1 MEKYLEK
8 VREKYPKSSEIFR
21 FLVVGTIATIIDM
34 FVMAMVIYKF
44 NGQNHSSF
52 FDVFASSSNSS
63 SLLVTIATGIGFVVG
78 LVVNYFLSIY
88 YVYQG
93 ENRNAKTKKGFL
105 LFAILS
111 FIGLLIQ
118 TVGMYIGLSMFH
130 FNEWLIKIVLVF
142 VVLIFNYIT
151 RKIFIF
157 KNSDKVNEQMK
168 QIEKPHKEINLVS
181 IGLNA
186 LFSISLVCLM
196 CLLYRRTGAGLLYG
210 YDKFLIVVYAL
221 ATFLMAFLFLSLFTP
236 KWYERIICTNK
247 TIYLSSVFIS
257 LMVSYA
263 IYEMSPLMLTNKMIC
278 WIGSI
283 FSIFVL
289 VFFMISIIIN
299 RVKAFYKNMDKTE
312 RKIFY
317 YIVLIGS
324 FLGLSILLIT
334 DIFVGNVNSYN
345 ELLSFDIGWMV
356 GLKLN
361 IFSGGSDF
369 RHFLMTLAAYPF
381 IIIPYILYLIFRNN
395 LAYGL
400 ALYFV
405 QVILMAYCIIV
416 LLRLLK
422 IENKKSKILVA
433 VFLSLSAGF
442 LINMLCVEKF
452 VISFFYII
460 ATLNLCEE
468 DNDLKWLTLVGAI
481 GMLSTNI
488 LLLPIVLFY
497 KKKNLKTI
505 ATELMSF
512 VIIFIGVMITSG
524 QLNLVFSKKS
534 YLAIDFSSVGR
545 ADIGFFDKF
554 IQAVS
559 FLAYLF
565 LCPNIRIN
573 ERNEV
578 AQATSQFNIFAVIG
592 IVILILMIVSVVI
605 NRKDKLTRICAI
617 WSAFTIFALLIVGW
631 GSALDEMFIYS
642 LVFGWSIICLIIK
655 LIQKIK
661 NKKIKTIICLSLT
674 ILMIGWN
681 IYELIR
687 IVYYS
692 SQSFKG
698 VFLALLK

>member
-8 VREKYPKSSEIFR
+8 VREKYPKLSEIFR

-157 KNSDKVNEQMK
+157 KNSDKINEQID

-196 CLLYRRTGAGLLYG
+196 FLLYRRAGEGLLYG
-210 YDKFLIVVYAL
+210 YDKFLLVVYAP

-236 KWYERIICTNK
+236 KWYEKIICANK
-247 TIYLSSVFIS
+247 AIYFSSVFIS
-257 LMVSYA
+257 LIISWSF
-263 IYEMSPLMLTNKMIC
+263 YERSLLKFSEKLIC
-278 WIGSI
+278 WFGSI
-283 FSIFVL
+283 FSFFVL
-289 VFFMISIIIN
+289 VFFMISIIID
-299 RVKAFYKNMDKTE
+299 RVKAFYKNMDKIE

-317 YIVLIGS
+317 FIIIAGLL
-324 FLGLSILLIT
+324 LGLFFLLIT
-334 DIFVGNVNSYN
+334 DIFVGDVNSNN
-345 ELLSFDIGWMV
+345 ELLSFDTGWMV
-356 GLKLN
+356 YSKLD

-369 RHFLMTLAAYPF
+369 RHFLMIAAYPF

-400 ALYFV
+400 ALYVV

-468 DNDLKWLTLVGAI
+468 ENDLKWLTLVGAV

-497 KKKNLKTI
+497 KKKDLKTI

-512 VIIFIGVMITSG
+512 AIIFIGVMIIFG

-545 ADIGFFDKF
+545 ADIGFLDKF

-592 IVILILMIVSVVI
+592 VVILILMIVSVVI

-617 WSAFTIFALLIVGW
+617 WSAFTLFALLIVGW